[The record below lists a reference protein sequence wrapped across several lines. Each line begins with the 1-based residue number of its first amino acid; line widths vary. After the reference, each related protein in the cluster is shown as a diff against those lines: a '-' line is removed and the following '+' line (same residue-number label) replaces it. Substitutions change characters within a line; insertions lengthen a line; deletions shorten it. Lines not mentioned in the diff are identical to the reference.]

1 MVALKNIKLKKIALK
16 KCAVDDHSFSSN
28 FKPKVLVF

>member
-16 KCAVDDHSFSSN
+16 KCAADEVYSHAIN
-28 FKPKVLVF
+28 N